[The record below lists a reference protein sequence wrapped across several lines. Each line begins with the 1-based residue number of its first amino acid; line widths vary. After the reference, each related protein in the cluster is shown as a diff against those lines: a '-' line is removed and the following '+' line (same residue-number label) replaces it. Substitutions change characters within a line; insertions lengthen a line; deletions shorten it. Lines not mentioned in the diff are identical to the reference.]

1 MKLIKNIDI
10 VTRDEVLH
18 DYEIYIEDGII
29 QEIGKKINK
38 PNVEVVDGQ
47 GGTLM
52 PGFIDVHSDYIE
64 QLAAPR
70 VTSVMDFNLALY
82 EFERELV
89 THGITTMYHS
99 ISFLKDTGKKALRQ
113 PKNVRKMIELI
124 DQSHK
129 QLHLVHHRFHLRLEL
144 DNMNVVDD
152 VVEYIQKGQV
162 HLLSFM
168 DHTPGQGQYRDLEIY
183 KKSYLND
190 EGLSEEQ
197 VQAQITNL
205 MNKEKLTLNKIQ
217 TIANYAKEKNIPIA
231 SHDDDSIEKL
241 DIIKSFNATISEFPI
256 TMEVLK
262 EAHEQG
268 FMTVVGA
275 PNILLGGS
283 HAGNLSAKEAIESG
297 CADVLCSDYYP
308 ASLLHA
314 IYNMAD
320 SGQELHEMVKK
331 VTYNPAQAVGIE
343 AEVGSIEVGKKA
355 DMLIVMRLPD
365 KFPAITHVFV
375 EGIQVSNMNYRV

>member
-205 MNKEKLTLNKIQ
+205 MNKEKLTLDKIQ

-375 EGIQVSNMNYRV
+375 EGVQVSNMNYRV

>member
-1 MKLIKNIDI
+1 MKLIKNVDI

-18 DYEIYIEDGII
+18 DHEIYIEDGII
-29 QEIGKKINK
+29 KEIAKKINK
-38 PNVEVVDGQ
+38 PDAEVVDGQ
-47 GGTLM
+47 GGILM

-144 DNMNVVDD
+144 DNMDVVDD

-190 EGLSEEQ
+190 EGMSEEQ
-197 VQAQITNL
+197 VQTQIRNL
-205 MNKEKLTLNKIQ
+205 MNKEKLTLDKIQ
-217 TIANYAKEKNIPIA
+217 AIANYAKEKNIPIA

-241 DIIKSFNATISEFPI
+241 EIIKSFNATISEFPI

-297 CADVLCSDYYP
+297 CADILCSDYYP

-314 IYNMAD
+314 IYRMTD

-375 EGIQVSNMNYRV
+375 EGVQVSNMNYRV

>member
-1 MKLIKNIDI
+1 MKLIKNVDI

-18 DYEIYIEDGII
+18 DHEIYIEDGII
-29 QEIGKKINK
+29 KEIAKKINK
-38 PNVEVVDGQ
+38 PDAEVVDGQ

-144 DNMNVVDD
+144 DNMDVVDD

-190 EGLSEEQ
+190 EGMSEEQ
-197 VQAQITNL
+197 VQTQIRNL
-205 MNKEKLTLNKIQ
+205 INKEKLTLDKIQ
-217 TIANYAKEKNIPIA
+217 AIANYAKEKNIPIA

-241 DIIKSFNATISEFPI
+241 EIIKSFNATISEFPI

-297 CADVLCSDYYP
+297 CADILCSDYYP

-314 IYNMAD
+314 IYRMAD

-375 EGIQVSNMNYRV
+375 EGVQVSNMNYRV

>member
-205 MNKEKLTLNKIQ
+205 MNKEKLTLDKIQ

-355 DMLIVMRLPD
+355 DVLIVMRLPD

-375 EGIQVSNMNYRV
+375 EGVQVSNMNYRV